1 MTERLFVRLHDDPV
15 HGPESDVPSRSLH
28 RLAVPGTHRS
38 WASHALAYD
47 EQIEPAHGVIERVL
61 PDGAA
66 RLIYLERVHANGG
79 SPTLVLA
86 GPTLS
91 PVLVRQQGRVR
102 GVSITLM
109 PGAALALFDVP
120 ARHLVDRAVPLRD
133 LWPRVASD
141 LADHLADQSDL
152 RIAAHVLFNAIG
164 RNAAGRSFDA
174 ARLATCALQIM
185 QAGSGMETPRA
196 IAHTLGLGERGLHQI
211 FHDHIGL
218 APKAVSRLTRLQGLL
233 RVLRRDPTPG
243 WAELAPNLGF
253 YDQAHLTNEFRAM
266 TGLSPGQFLART
278 SAQIS
283 KTART

>member
-1 MTERLFVRLHDDPV
+1 MIERLFVRLNDDPV
-15 HGPESDVPSRSLH
+15 RGPESDVPSRSLH

-38 WASHALAYD
+38 WVSHALTYD
-47 EQIEPAHGVIERVL
+47 EHMEPAHGVIERVL

-66 RLIYLERVHANGG
+66 RLIYVERVDAGSA
-79 SPTLVLA
+79 SPTLLLA

-91 PVLVRQQGRVR
+91 PMLVRQQGRVR

-109 PGAALALFDVP
+109 PGAALALFGVP
-120 ARHLVDRAVPLRD
+120 ARQLVDRAVPLRE

-141 LADHLADQSDL
+141 LADHVAEQSDL
-152 RIAAHVLFNAIG
+152 GIAAHVLFNAIG
-164 RNAAGRSFDA
+164 RNAVSHPFDA
-174 ARLATCALQIM
+174 ARLATRAVQIM

-196 IAHTLGLGERGLHQI
+196 IAHTLGLGERRLQQI
-211 FHDHIGL
+211 FQDHVGL
-218 APKAVSRLTRLQGLL
+218 APKAVSRLTRFQGLL
-233 RVLRRDPTPG
+233 RALRLDPNPA

>member
-38 WASHALAYD
+38 WVSHALAYD
-47 EQIEPAHGVIERVL
+47 EQMQPAHGVVERVL

-66 RLIYLERVHANGG
+66 RLIYVERVDADGG

-91 PVLVRQQGRVR
+91 PALVRQQGHVR

-109 PGAALALFDVP
+109 PGAALALFGLP
-120 ARHLVDRAVPLRD
+120 ARHLVDRTVPLRD
-133 LWPRVASD
+133 LWPRFATD
-141 LADHLADQSDL
+141 LAGHLADQSDL
-152 RIAAHVLFNAIG
+152 RLAAHVLFDAIG
-164 RNAAGRSFDA
+164 RNAGSRSFDA
-174 ARLATCALQIM
+174 ARLATRAVQIM
-185 QAGSGMETPRA
+185 QAGPGMETPRV
-196 IAHTLGLGERGLHQI
+196 IAHALGLGERRLQQI
-211 FHDHIGL
+211 FNDHVGL
-218 APKAVSRLTRLQGLL
+218 APKAVSRLTRFQGLL
-233 RVLRRDPTPG
+233 RALRRDPSPG
-243 WAELAPNLGF
+243 WAELAPNFGF

-278 SAQIS
+278 GAQYS
-283 KTART
+283 KTARN